1 VASLER
7 TRSLDRIP
15 MRDRRDRDGVVTVED
30 PAACA
35 ERVVGDEVMSILQ
48 AVEARTS
55 EIDAT
60 ARREADEIR
69 RGADRA
75 GARAVA
81 RLRAIARELD
91 ALADDLDHAAR
102 DPGARDGRGE

>member
-1 VASLER
+1 MASLDR

-15 MRDRRDRDGVVTVED
+15 LQDRGDRDGVVTDED
-30 PAACA
+30 PAGCA
-35 ERVVGDEVMSILQ
+35 ARVVGEEVLSILQ

-81 RLRAIARELD
+81 RLRVIARELD
-91 ALADDLDHAAR
+91 ALANDLDDAAGR
-102 DPGARDGRGE
+102 RGARRGDGE

>member
-1 VASLER
+1 MASLDR

-15 MRDRRDRDGVVTVED
+15 WRDQGDHDGVTDGD

-35 ERVVGDEVMSILQ
+35 ARVVGEEVLSILQ
-48 AVEARTS
+48 AVEAKTS
-55 EIDAT
+55 EIDAR

-69 RGADRA
+69 RSADRA
-75 GARAVA
+75 GARAAA

-91 ALADDLDHAAR
+91 ALAKDLDHAAGSR
-102 DPGARDGRGE
+102 GARRGHGE